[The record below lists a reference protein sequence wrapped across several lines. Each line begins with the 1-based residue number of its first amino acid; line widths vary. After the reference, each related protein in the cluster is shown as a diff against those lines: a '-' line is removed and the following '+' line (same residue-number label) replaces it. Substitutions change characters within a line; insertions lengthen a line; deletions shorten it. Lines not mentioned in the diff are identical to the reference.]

1 MSVVGGLHNFRDT
14 GGTALRAGG
23 ETRAGVLYRSDALG
37 TLTDAGLE
45 VFAETPIGVVVDF
58 RTPHERAAL
67 PDRLPAGRPYRTVD
81 LSILEGAMGELAQ
94 QVMAS
99 GAPLTDDQL
108 AAVAGSLPTLE
119 QLYIGMLQHGADAF
133 AQVARLVAAST
144 DDEPTAVLVH
154 CTAGKDR
161 TGVAV
166 ALLLE
171 AAGAERSA
179 VVADYTASQANLAGE
194 WADGMLQMVASLG
207 LPLTPALV
215 TLMTGSPAEAI
226 EGALA
231 WVDATH
237 GGAAEYLR
245 SGGLPTEELA
255 PLRTRLTA

>member
-1 MSVVGGLHNFRDT
+1 
-14 GGTALRAGG
+14 
-23 ETRAGVLYRSDALG
+23 
-37 TLTDAGLE
+37 
-45 VFAETPIGVVVDF
+45 
-58 RTPHERAAL
+58 
-67 PDRLPAGRPYRTVD
+67 
-81 LSILEGAMGELAQ
+81 MGELAQ

-179 VVADYTASQANLAGE
+179 VVADYTASQANLAGG
-194 WADGMLQMVASLG
+194 WADGMLQTVASLG
-207 LPLTPALV
+207 LPLSA
-215 TLMTGSPAEAI
+215 
-226 EGALA
+226 GARDPHDGFA
-231 WVDATH
+231 RRGDRRVHSRGWMPRT
-237 GGAAEYLR
+237 AAPP
-245 SGGLPTEELA
+245 STCAPGGLTTEELA
-255 PLRTRLTA
+255 TLRTRLTA